1 MILKLALFIT
11 NVYLHKNLKEK
22 RGVTLTKNRSN
33 CYSSSDLMSDTWKKR
48 LSVLGA
54 GGYGKV
60 VREIALS
67 LFNIDGK
74 PLYEAVDFLDD
85 NFVDSMGRIA
95 DLKRYKGNCNDV
107 FVELEITQYENSCWI
122 RLG

>member
-1 MILKLALFIT
+1 
-11 NVYLHKNLKEK
+11 
-22 RGVTLTKNRSN
+22 
-33 CYSSSDLMSDTWKKR
+33 MSDTWKKR

-95 DLKRYKGNCNDV
+95 DLKRYKGNCTDV